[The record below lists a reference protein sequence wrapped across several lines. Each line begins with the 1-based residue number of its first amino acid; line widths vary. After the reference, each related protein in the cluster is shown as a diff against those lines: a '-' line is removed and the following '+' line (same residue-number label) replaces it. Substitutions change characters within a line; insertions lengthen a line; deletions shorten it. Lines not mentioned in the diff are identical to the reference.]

1 MGKPSSTVVS
11 ELLPANL
18 ADRWRTFRGAGED
31 VGELNILSIQE
42 ISTARSVYQGLDKPP
57 LKTPTSLTLQKNNG
71 YSVETLRYD
80 RACYD
85 LSLQPEQFYR
95 YAISKEFDSD
105 EIYLAKH
112 KIGSIA
118 IDNVSDSL
126 ATLNNTEL
134 ELAGND
140 TNEGDETMG
149 I

>member
-1 MGKPSSTVVS
+1 M
-11 ELLPANL
+11 
-18 ADRWRTFRGAGED
+18 
-31 VGELNILSIQE
+31 
-42 ISTARSVYQGLDKPP
+42 
-57 LKTPTSLTLQKNNG
+57 
-71 YSVETLRYD
+71 ETLRYD

-95 YAISKEFDSD
+95 YSISKEFDSD

-112 KIGSIA
+112 KIGNITV
-118 IDNVSDSL
+118 DNVSDSL

-149 I
+149 IWCLGHVLNIIFKDVIEIFER